1 MLARS
6 TYPQEY
12 IDDCRKQIETRVA
25 AYTTLAAA
33 VGRSGKDALAEF
45 EPVFFN
51 DLVFV
56 LDGFF
61 THRTRAVEG
70 KNGNPLNEV
79 RVLCMS
85 MLENGGRLGVDKTI
99 KLKPETSVLGL
110 SEGDEIRL
118 SAGQFEALA
127 NAYFAELE
135 SRFAGKG

>member
-1 MLARS
+1 
-6 TYPQEY
+6 
-12 IDDCRKQIETRVA
+12 
-25 AYTTLAAA
+25 
-33 VGRSGKDALAEF
+33 
-45 EPVFFN
+45 VFFN

-61 THRTRAVEG
+61 MHRTRAVEG

-99 KLKPETSVLGL
+99 KLKPESSVLGL

-118 SAGQFEALA
+118 TAEQFGTLA
-127 NAYFAELE
+127 DAYFAELD
-135 SRFAGKG
+135 SRFGAQA